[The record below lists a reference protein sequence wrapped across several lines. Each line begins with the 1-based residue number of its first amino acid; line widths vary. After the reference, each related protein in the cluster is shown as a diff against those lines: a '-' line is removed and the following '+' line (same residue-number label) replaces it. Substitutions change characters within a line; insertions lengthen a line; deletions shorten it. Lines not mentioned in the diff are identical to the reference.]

1 MVYTH
6 HYKAKL
12 FLTEE
17 IPYGLLCG
25 IPCCSSILEVLFSL
39 ITLLWKNSLTTLS
52 IYVSYSE
59 NLNSS
64 ESTKMGL
71 AILLFLIKKELEQ
84 R

>member
-1 MVYTH
+1 MTMVYTH

-17 IPYGLLCG
+17 IHYGLLCG

-59 NLNSS
+59 
-64 ESTKMGL
+64 STKMGL
-71 AILLFLIKKELEQ
+71 AILLFLIKKDLEQ